1 MTGSDFKLTR
11 HPPGIQEKGDAG
23 NFNDWPGE
31 NAEDVSRHDLDY
43 LLPLDLGLGVTMVF
57 SMPSRGPFAFFT
69 TFFAAFF
76 TAFLVTFFVAFFA
89 AAGFFF
95 AAFFFAMI
103 HDSCRTF
110 DGRPIANG
118 DRE

>member
-11 HPPGIQEKGDAG
+11 HPPGIQGKRDAG
-23 NFNDWPGE
+23 NLSNWPRE
-31 NAEDVSRHDLDY
+31 NAEDVSLHDLDY
-43 LLPLDLGLGVTMVF
+43 LLPLGLGVGVTMVF

-69 TFFAAFF
+69 TFF

-110 DGRPIANG
+110 GVRPIAGG
-118 DRE
+118 DRG